1 MKNFYLTLTL
11 CLFAVSTFA
20 KDLKILSGDLC
31 PILEAPAEALVE
43 FDYSKTTWEEEES
56 YKSFCG
62 EDYEHRVQ
70 DSYDTFIFKANS
82 YENPL
87 KFAQESS
94 AAKYKIIIKL
104 DDIERHQGMSM
115 WGRMYI
121 EIRGEIEIFDIE
133 KNESICKI
141 KIKDLSGGEDF
152 APDDR
157 LKKCFT
163 ELAEEFIELCK

>member
-1 MKNFYLTLTL
+1 
-11 CLFAVSTFA
+11 
-20 KDLKILSGDLC
+20 
-31 PILEAPAEALVE
+31 
-43 FDYSKTTWEEEES
+43 
-56 YKSFCG
+56 
-62 EDYEHRVQ
+62 
-70 DSYDTFIFKANS
+70 
-82 YENPL
+82 
-87 KFAQESS
+87 
-94 AAKYKIIIKL
+94 
-104 DDIERHQGMSM
+104 MSM

-163 ELAEEFIELCK
+163 ELAEEFIGLCK